1 MRRYLKVDLEK
12 CTGCRTCELAC
23 AEAKKKGYNPKKS
36 LIRVTFV
43 PPYFF
48 LPLSCQFCDKPPCVS
63 SCPEGALEVDE
74 QHRIKVDPQKCIG
87 CTWCMN
93 VCPFGAI
100 VLDEDTNVVMMCDL
114 CDGDPECVKACPTNA
129 LELVTSEIS
138 SLRNRISA
146 ARKLLAGLT
155 LSGEVLGEVK
165 G

>member
-1 MRRYLKVDLEK
+1 MRLYLRVDLDK

-23 AEAKKKGYNPKKS
+23 LDAKKKEYNPKKA

-48 LPLSCQFCDKPPCVS
+48 LPLSCQFCEKPPCVS

-74 QHRIKVDPQKCIG
+74 RHRIKVDPQKCIG
-87 CTWCMN
+87 CTWCLN

-100 VLDEDTNVVMMCDL
+100 VLDEETNVVRVCDL
-114 CDGDPECVKACPTNA
+114 CDGDPECAKACPTGA
-129 LELVTSEIS
+129 LELVPSETAG
-138 SLRNRISA
+138 LKNRISA
-146 ARKLLAGLT
+146 AQKLLAGLM
-155 LSGEVLGEVK
+155 LSGEALKEVK

>member
-1 MRRYLKVDLEK
+1 MRRYLKVDLDK
-12 CTGCRTCELAC
+12 CTGCRTCELVC
-23 AEAKKKGYNPKKS
+23 AEVKTKECNPKKS

-48 LPLSCQFCDKPPCVS
+48 LPINCQFCDKPPCVS

-74 QHRIKVDPQKCIG
+74 KHRIKVDPKKCIG
-87 CTWCMN
+87 CSWCLN

-100 VLDEDTNVVMMCDL
+100 VLDEETNVVRICDL

-129 LELVTSEIS
+129 LELTTSETAS
-138 SLRNRISA
+138 MKSRFSA
-146 ARKLLAGLT
+146 AQKLLAGLL
-155 LSGEVLGEVK
+155 LSSEILKEVK